1 MTTACVSGAA
11 QKIDTF
17 ASENFVCVCC
27 GNPAPDTAGLEAQ
40 RAGNTSCLPPFCPRG
55 RQGSHWQG
63 PTQRQRETPVYQ
75 ANETQVRAIKEKLR
89 GSLRHRRYV
98 THAGAESGARFP
110 TRTDLCPRTRS
121 REDHRR
127 PRKDLLSWIPGQRVR
142 HDHSVPS
149 GSRSPDSLFVIV
161 CIDG

>member
-1 MTTACVSGAA
+1 MPSQLLKADQPHAA
-11 QKIDTF
+11 VQ
-17 ASENFVCVCC
+17 ALGHAAV
-27 GNPAPDTAGLEAQ
+27 PQQ
-40 RAGNTSCLPPFCPRG
+40 RAQGLQLTRSSSTQQQRRATVSDVIAVFFREENKDREKGAKG
-55 RQGSHWQG
+55 RIGTV
-63 PTQRQRETPVYQ
+63 PLN
-75 ANETQVRAIKEKLR
+75 AN
-89 GSLRHRRYV
+89 GRHLC
-98 THAGAESGARFP
+98 
-110 TRTDLCPRTRS
+110 TRPIRPRTRS

>member
-1 MTTACVSGAA
+1 MY
-11 QKIDTF
+11 
-17 ASENFVCVCC
+17 
-27 GNPAPDTAGLEAQ
+27 
-40 RAGNTSCLPPFCPRG
+40 
-55 RQGSHWQG
+55 H
-63 PTQRQRETPVYQ
+63 
-75 ANETQVRAIKEKLR
+75 ANQTQVRAIKEKLR

-121 REDHRR
+121 RVDHRR

-149 GSRSPDSLFVIV
+149 GSRSPDSLFCID